1 MINPRLA
8 HPRYWPTWVGVG
20 LLRVAVLL
28 PLPVLAGIG
37 SLLGMLLY
45 YLHPPRRR
53 IVTINLAR
61 AFPDLDAHA
70 QRRLARQHFRA
81 LGQGLFDAAIAW
93 WASPPRLRRLM
104 HFQGR
109 EHYDRALA
117 QGRPIILLAPHFV
130 ALEVGGV
137 FLSSERPVAT
147 MYKKPKN
154 AAFHSLLRHTRVRF
168 GGQIIERGEGLKP
181 AIRALKAGRAFYY
194 LPDQD
199 LGREHSVFAP
209 FFGVSTATVPA
220 LGRLAQL
227 TGAVVIPCFTRQ
239 RAWGRGYDIIFEP
252 PLADFPTGDALTD
265 AARTNEAVEGGVALM
280 PAQYF
285 WVHKRFKTRPEGEA
299 DFYAKTT

>member
-1 MINPRLA
+1 MTDA
-8 HPRYWPTWVGVG
+8 AVVHPRYWATWLGVG
-20 LLRVAVLL
+20 ALRAAALL

-37 SLLGMLLY
+37 SMLGLLLY
-45 YLHPPRRR
+45 YLVPSRRR
-53 IVTINLAR
+53 IVGINVGRCFPQLGAR
-61 AFPDLDAHA
+61 E
-70 QRRLARQHFRA
+70 QRRLMRRHFCA
-81 LGQGLFDAAIAW
+81 LGQGLFDAAVVW
-93 WASPPRLRRLM
+93 WAPVRRLRRLV
-104 HFQGR
+104 HLEGR

-130 ALEVGGV
+130 AMEVGGV

-147 MYKKPKN
+147 MYKKTKN
-154 AAFHSLLRHTRVRF
+154 AAFNALLRHARVRF
-168 GGQIIERGEGLKP
+168 GGQIIERDEGLKP
-181 AIRALKAGRAFYY
+181 AIRALKAGRVFYY

-199 LGREHSVFAP
+199 LGRAHSVFAP

-239 RAWGRGYDIIFEP
+239 RPWGRGYDVIFEP

-265 AARTNEAVEGGVALM
+265 AVRTNEAIERGVTLM

-299 DFYAKTT
+299 DFYAKAS

>member
-1 MINPRLA
+1 MTNAALA
-8 HPRYWPTWVGVG
+8 HPRYWATWLGVG
-20 LLRVAVLL
+20 LLRTAVLL

-37 SLLGMLLY
+37 GLLGLFLY

-53 IVTINLAR
+53 IVAINLGR
-61 AFPDLDAHA
+61 CFPRLDARA

-81 LGQGLFDAAIAW
+81 LGQGLFDAAIVW
-93 WASPPRLRRLM
+93 WASVRRLQRLV
-104 HFQGR
+104 HFEGR
-109 EHYDRALA
+109 EHYDRALT

-130 ALEVGGV
+130 AMEVGGV
-137 FLSSERPVAT
+137 FLSGERPVTT
-147 MYKKPKN
+147 MYKKTKN
-154 AAFHSLLRHTRVRF
+154 AAFNSLLRHARVRF
-168 GGQIIERGEGLKP
+168 GGQIIERDEGLKP
-181 AIRALKAGRAFYY
+181 AIRALKGGRVFYY

-239 RAWGRGYDIIFEP
+239 RTWGRGYDVIFEP
-252 PLADFPTGDALTD
+252 PLADFPTGDTLID
-265 AARTNEAVEGGVALM
+265 AARTNEAIERGVALM

-299 DFYAKTT
+299 DFYARSV

>member
-1 MINPRLA
+1 MTSAALA
-8 HPRYWPTWVGVG
+8 HPRYWGTWLGIG

-28 PLPVLAGIG
+28 PLPVLAAVG
-37 SLLGMLLY
+37 SMLGLLLY
-45 YLHPPRRR
+45 YLHPTRRR
-53 IVTINLAR
+53 IVAVNLAHS
-61 AFPDLDAHA
+61 FPQLAPRP
-70 QRRLARQHFRA
+70 RRRVARQHFRA
-81 LGQGLFDAAIAW
+81 LGQGLFDAAIVW
-93 WASPPRLRRLM
+93 WASVRRLRRLV
-104 HFQGR
+104 HFEGR

-130 ALEVGGV
+130 AMEVGGV

-147 MYKKPKN
+147 MYKKTKN
-154 AAFHSLLRHTRVRF
+154 AAFNSLLRHARVRF

-181 AIRALKAGRAFYY
+181 ALRALKAGRVFYY

-239 RAWGRGYDIIFEP
+239 RAWGGGYDVIFAP
-252 PLADFPTGDALTD
+252 PLTDFPTGDAVDD
-265 AARTNEAVEGGVALM
+265 ATRTNEAIERGVALM

-299 DFYAKTT
+299 DFYARAS